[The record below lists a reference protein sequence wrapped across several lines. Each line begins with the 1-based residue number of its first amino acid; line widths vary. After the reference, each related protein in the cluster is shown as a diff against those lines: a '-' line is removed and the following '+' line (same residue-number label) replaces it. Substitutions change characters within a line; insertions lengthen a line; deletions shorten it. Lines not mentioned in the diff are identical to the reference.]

1 MADARQRDLILA
13 PNQFAWVLDRTT
25 GQVNVFRGSHKEALS
40 ADHRL
45 VMWRNGQFVEIAET
59 DDPSTA
65 IQPFIKANE
74 GQYVVLHN
82 PSNKSR
88 EMTNGKNGSIPL
100 DTGKRV
106 ILRGPIEFALWPGQE
121 AEVIDGHRLE
131 EGQYL
136 KIRVTGPIEEAD
148 AEALWKLV
156 REEWREQATGKQP
169 EKAEGGEAD
178 AEAPKA
184 PQAKERFPLGAEY
197 VVRGSSTNFFI
208 PPTGI
213 TVVSTN
219 EDDEHDCGEAYSC
232 FTRNGVRLAADE
244 YVTLVNRSGRLSYVY
259 GPTTV
264 IPCIDQEFRPNPQT
278 RTFNFRAVAID
289 ENSGVLLRT
298 LSEMTVGEARQRV
311 PGVNILLDA
320 SSEDTKLPPGT
331 QLVVWKENRLVFP
344 ADGVEIIR
352 RFEAE
357 HILAGT
363 ARYVKHLLTGKTR
376 VIKGEKLY
384 LADPRV
390 EVLVERRLSQEQVAL
405 WFPHGGYDPRLV
417 PCMTVPQGTAAM
429 VLGIGSD
436 GQVTRRVLI
445 GHTIH
450 FLEWDETLAVIKI
463 SGSRPGEPK
472 DWKNAVS
479 ICYLWTSGNR
489 INDVVK
495 GLRSKDDC
503 EFSLEYT
510 LTVDF
515 DREHS
520 DDWFNVDDYVFLV
533 CEEVRSRL
541 LGALLAY
548 PINDIATNFVGLVR
562 DTVLGKKEGER
573 HRPGI
578 PFGRCGAKLVDI
590 NVRSFRI
597 SDPDL
602 EAQLKKLQKAGVSDS
617 IKTREAEIALD
628 GEQRRLEIERK
639 KLETG
644 VELQRSKVV
653 AAVATT
659 EAAEEQK
666 RREAT
671 CKRTTEEETLK
682 AEHELERLRA
692 EVEKAKAE
700 LQHANA
706 KLKAVQKEELEGLAA
721 KLKIATAEAEAAC
734 SDLRAKGELALY
746 AVEQQ
751 KARQRLEEFIRQTEA
766 NADAMAK
773 VNGSVLPSIA
783 ADLHTLADTQMAIRV
798 AEALGRTAS
807 FKGMDVNEL
816 LAQLAGGSPVV
827 SRALEALKGWM
838 SKTPGPNGSGG
849 ESDVPALPIPPQA

>member
-1 MADARQRDLILA
+1 MANASQRDLILA
-13 PNQFAWVLDRTT
+13 PNLFAWVLDRTT

-45 VMWRNGQFVEIAET
+45 VVWRSGQYVELAET
-59 DDPSTA
+59 DDPGIA

-82 PSNKSR
+82 PSKGTR
-88 EMTNGKNGSIPL
+88 EMSNGKNGSIPL
-100 DTGKRV
+100 ETGKRV

-156 REEWREQATGKQP
+156 REEWREQAAGKQAEGETAG
-169 EKAEGGEAD
+169 EKAA
-178 AEAPKA
+178 
-184 PQAKERFPLGAEY
+184 AKERFPLGAEY
-197 VVRGSSTNFFI
+197 VVRGSATNFFI

-264 IPCIDQEFRPNPQT
+264 IPCIDQEFRHNPQT
-278 RTFNFRAVAID
+278 RTFNFKAVAID

-298 LSEMTVGEARQRV
+298 LSEMTVAEARQRV
-311 PGVNILLDA
+311 PGVQILIDDA
-320 SSEDTKLPPGT
+320 QDDAKLPPGT

-363 ARYVKHLLTGKTR
+363 ARYVKNLLTGKTR

-390 EVLVERRLSQEQVAL
+390 EVLVERCLSQEQVAL
-405 WFPHGGYDPRLV
+405 WFPHGGFDPKLV

-429 VLGIGSD
+429 VLGID
-436 GQVTRRVLI
+436 TEGQVTRRVLI

-562 DTVLGKKEGER
+562 DTVLGKKEGEQ

-578 PFGRCGAKLVDI
+578 PFARCGAKLMDI

-602 EAQLKKLQKAGVSDS
+602 EIQLKKLQKAGVSDS

-639 KLETG
+639 KLETS
-644 VELQRSKVV
+644 VELQRSKVM
-653 AAVATT
+653 AAVNMA

-671 CKRTTEEETLK
+671 CRRSTEEETLK

-692 EVEKAKAE
+692 EVEKAKVE

-706 KLKAVQKEELEGLAA
+706 KLRALQKEELEGLAA
-721 KLKIATAEAEAAC
+721 KLKIATAEAEAHC

-751 KARQRLEEFIRQTEA
+751 KARQRLEEFIRQTET

-783 ADLHTLADTQMAIRV
+783 SDLHTLADTQMAIKV

-838 SKTPGPNGSGG
+838 VKTPGSNGSGG
-849 ESDVPALPIPPQA
+849 KPDVPALPIPPQA

>member
-1 MADARQRDLILA
+1 
-13 PNQFAWVLDRTT
+13 
-25 GQVNVFRGSHKEALS
+25 
-40 ADHRL
+40 
-45 VMWRNGQFVEIAET
+45 
-59 DDPSTA
+59 
-65 IQPFIKANE
+65 
-74 GQYVVLHN
+74 
-82 PSNKSR
+82 
-88 EMTNGKNGSIPL
+88 
-100 DTGKRV
+100 
-106 ILRGPIEFALWPGQE
+106 
-121 AEVIDGHRLE
+121 
-131 EGQYL
+131 
-136 KIRVTGPIEEAD
+136 
-148 AEALWKLV
+148 
-156 REEWREQATGKQP
+156 
-169 EKAEGGEAD
+169 
-178 AEAPKA
+178 
-184 PQAKERFPLGAEY
+184 
-197 VVRGSSTNFFI
+197 
-208 PPTGI
+208 
-213 TVVSTN
+213 
-219 EDDEHDCGEAYSC
+219 
-232 FTRNGVRLAADE
+232 
-244 YVTLVNRSGRLSYVY
+244 
-259 GPTTV
+259 
-264 IPCIDQEFRPNPQT
+264 
-278 RTFNFRAVAID
+278 
-289 ENSGVLLRT
+289 LLRT
-298 LSEMTVGEARQRV
+298 LSEMTVAEARQRV
-311 PGVNILLDA
+311 QGVQILMDEAQDDA
-320 SSEDTKLPPGT
+320 KLPPGT

-429 VLGIGSD
+429 VLGIDTD

-520 DDWFNVDDYVFLV
+520 EDWFNVDDYVFLV
-533 CEEVRSRL
+533 CDEVRSRL

-562 DTVLGKKEGER
+562 DTVLGKKEGEQ

-578 PFGRCGAKLVDI
+578 PFARCGAKLVDI

-597 SDPDL
+597 SDPEL
-602 EAQLKKLQKAGVSDS
+602 ELQLKKLQKAGVSDS
-617 IKTREAEIALD
+617 IRTREAEIALD
-628 GEQRRLEIERK
+628 GEQRRLHIERK
-639 KLETG
+639 KLETA
-644 VELQRSKVV
+644 VELQRSKVA
-653 AAVATT
+653 AAVAMT

-671 CKRTTEEETLK
+671 LQRNTEEETLK
-682 AEHELERLRA
+682 AEQELEKLRC
-692 EVEKAKAE
+692 EVAKAKAE

-706 KLKAVQKEELEGLAA
+706 MLKSVQKEELEGLAA
-721 KLKIATAEAEAAC
+721 KLKVAVAESEVTCAN
-734 SDLRAKGELALY
+734 LKAKGDLALY
-746 AVEQQ
+746 SVEQE
-751 KARQRLEEFIRQTEA
+751 KAKQRLEEFVRQAEA

-773 VNGSVLPSIA
+773 VNASVLPGIA

-798 AEALGRTAS
+798 AEALGRTAA
-807 FKGMDVNEL
+807 FRGMDINEL

-827 SRALEALKGWM
+827 SRALEALKVWM
-838 SKTPGPNGSGG
+838 AKTPEPNATGG
-849 ESDVPALPIPPQA
+849 KTAALAQPKT